1 MIAFISCG
9 SIQLLVGPQSFS
21 STLQMKVRSSTRAT
35 SVGSEAAWKE
45 FGFLSAFSRVKV
57 PLATRASVSSVHS
70 SSEPVHQCTR
80 SGWVSS
86 GDLVDPGE
94 DALVGRGG
102 ALPDVGLGRVG
113 GHAHRFLSRIRVL
126 ARGPGTTDGHRR
138 GRWCVVESICGVESA
153 ASLRATVSVPRRTSS
168 KPDGSRCW

>member
-45 FGFLSAFSRVKV
+45 FGFFVRVEPGEGAARDQGV
-57 PLATRASVSSVHS
+57 GQLGPLLVGAGA
-70 SSEPVHQCTR
+70 PVHAVR
-80 SGWVSS
+80 LGEL
-86 GDLVDPGE
+86 GDLGDPGE
-94 DALVGRGG
+94 DALVGRGRRSG
-102 ALPDVGLGRVG
+102 RCGLGRVG

-126 ARGPGTTDGHRR
+126 GPGAPGTTDGHRR
-138 GRWCVVESICGVESA
+138 RSVVCRGVDLWS
-153 ASLRATVSVPRRTSS
+153 
-168 KPDGSRCW
+168 